1 MDGIANVA
9 RQQQSQ
15 VSSAEVQGR
24 AQEQSQQVQNTAQTR
39 TKQSDV
45 VKEIQESSKEIQKD
59 EVDNTKKI
67 DSKESVED
75 LVQQINDALA
85 PLNTNIKFG
94 VDRNDIFYVAAIDV
108 KTEKIIRRF
117 PAEQAQDF
125 LPKMQEVSGILFDS
139 KG

>member
-15 VSSAEVQGR
+15 VGSAETQGR
-24 AQEQSQQVQNTAQTR
+24 VQQQVQASTQTSA
-39 TKQSDV
+39 KQEDI
-45 VKEIQESSKEIQKD
+45 VKELQTNTS
-59 EVDNTKKI
+59 DNNNRL
-67 DSKESVED
+67 DSKKKVED
-75 LVQQINDALA
+75 LVQKLNDALS
-85 PLNTNIKFG
+85 PISTNLKFG
-94 VDRNDIFYVAAIDV
+94 VDSQDVFYVSVIDT
-108 KTEKIIRRF
+108 KTEKMIRRF

>member
-15 VSSAEVQGR
+15 VKIQGGVQ
-24 AQEQSQQVQNTAQTR
+24 EESQQVQQSSQTR
-39 TKQSDV
+39 TKQSNV
-45 VKEIQESSKEIQKD
+45 VNSAA
-59 EVDNTKKI
+59 DNTNKL

-75 LVQQINDALA
+75 LVKQLNDALS

-94 VDRNDIFYVAAIDV
+94 VDANDIFYVAAVDT
-108 KTEKIIRRF
+108 KTNTIIRRY
-117 PAEQAQDF
+117 PAEEAQDF

>member
-15 VSSAEVQGR
+15 VGSAEVQGR

-45 VKEIQESSKEIQKD
+45 VKEMQSSAANDTKKMNSKE
-59 EVDNTKKI
+59 N
-67 DSKESVED
+67 VED
-75 LVQQINDALA
+75 LVQQLNDALA

-94 VDRNDIFYVAAIDV
+94 VDRNDVFYVAAIDA
-108 KTEKIIRRF
+108 KTETVIRRF